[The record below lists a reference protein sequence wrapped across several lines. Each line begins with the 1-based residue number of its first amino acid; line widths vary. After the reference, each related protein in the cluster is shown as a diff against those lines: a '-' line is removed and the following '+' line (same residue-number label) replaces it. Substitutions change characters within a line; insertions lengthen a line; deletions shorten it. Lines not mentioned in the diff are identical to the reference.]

1 MLLEKLNGEIKEAM
15 VSKDTN
21 KRDVL
26 RSVKSRANLLAKEN
40 HCEIDDELLVKALQ
54 KELKELSQALEG
66 FKNNTDNNVYKDYTY
81 RVSVLKEYMPS
92 MMSEDEV
99 REEVKRILNN
109 LDNVPFGKKM
119 QAVMGEL
126 KGKADGKL
134 IQKIVKEC

>member
-1 MLLEKLNGEIKEAM
+1 MLLDKLNKEIKEAM

-40 HCEIDDELLVKALQ
+40 HCEINDELLVKALQ

-99 REEVKRILNN
+99 REEVKRILNS

>member
-1 MLLEKLNGEIKEAM
+1 MLLDKLNKEIKEAM

-40 HCEIDDELLVKALQ
+40 HCEINDELLVKALQ
-54 KELKELSQALEG
+54 KELKELSQAIEG
-66 FKNNTDNNVYKDYTY
+66 FKNNTDNNVYKNYTY

-99 REEVKRILNN
+99 REEVKRILNS

>member
-26 RSVKSRANLLAKEN
+26 RSVKSRANLLAKES
-40 HCEIDDELLVKALQ
+40 HCEINDELVVKAIQ
-54 KELKELSQALEG
+54 KEMKELSQALDS
-66 FKNNTDNNVYKDYTY
+66 FKSNTDNDVYKDYVY
-81 RVSVLKEYMPS
+81 RVDVLKEYMPS
-92 MMSEDEV
+92 MMSEDEI
-99 REEVKRILNN
+99 REEVKRILNS
-109 LDNVPFGKKM
+109 LGDVPFGKKM
-119 QAVMGEL
+119 QAVMKEL

>member
-1 MLLEKLNGEIKEAM
+1 MLLDKLNKEIKEAM

>member
-1 MLLEKLNGEIKEAM
+1 MLLDKLNKEIKEAM

-40 HCEIDDELLVKALQ
+40 HCEINDELLVKALQ

>member
-1 MLLEKLNGEIKEAM
+1 MLLDKLNKEIKEAM
-15 VSKDTN
+15 VSKDNN

-40 HCEIDDELLVKALQ
+40 HCEINDELLVKALQ